1 MRSQPNIPRKEA
13 GFTLIE
19 VLCVLVMI
27 GLLSGVVVMNMP
39 SKKSPTRTEAENLVK
54 AINGLIQDG
63 LISGEIRALGV
74 SETEYAFYQYDGT
87 DFEILRQGA
96 WQDDTKPSLSINNNR
111 IPLPENL
118 SAQIIFEPTG
128 INTEFRLS
136 LSGRDDSYDI
146 MSKGEGRADMVQTE

>member
-1 MRSQPNIPRKEA
+1 MRSQPNISRKEA

-39 SKKSPTRTEAENLVK
+39 SKKSPTQTEAETLVK
-54 AINGLIQDG
+54 RINGLIQDG

-74 SETEYAFYQYDGT
+74 SETSYAFYQYDGSN
-87 DFEILRQGA
+87 FEVLVQKS
-96 WQDDTKPSLSINNNR
+96 WQDDTKPALSINNNR
-111 IPLPENL
+111 IPLPEDL

-128 INTEFRLS
+128 INTEFRLN
-136 LSGRDDSYDI
+136 LSGRDDSFDI
-146 MSKGEGRADMVQTE
+146 ISSGNGRADLVQTE